1 MLLVVDVLMTFAVI
15 LKLDMILFM
24 RQLSVQYLN
33 FGPERM
39 M

>member
-1 MLLVVDVLMTFAVI
+1 MTFAVI
-15 LKLDMILFM
+15 LKLDMILIM

-39 M
+39 IERTT